1 MLLAKWKDKPMYYTD
16 CMNGKCD
23 LQENGALTIRT
34 PQRETTKYIVT
45 IHTKEGDERCTGA
58 VTVMV
63 QDILDRPLLKFSCS
77 GKRPLVTCSSSS
89 LTASSLSL
97 SWSGRSHN
105 TSEKTIQQ
113 SVNEPNV
120 EVTCNARNRVSQS
133 NDTVT
138 VRCTGGWSTYLI
150 VSVAG
155 GAVFLI
161 VFIILVVCVVKYK
174 SCRRHSPSEDEEIT
188 GAQSSTLRQL
198 PQPPG
203 PPYVT
208 NGPPGPPYMT
218 NSDFIED
225 NSVQNTMSP
234 PRQEPQEPGARKGKQ
249 SRGRRPP
256 PQAPREATK
265 VYTMGPPQSTV
276 PTLPGNHP
284 NEQAPRPQPRT
295 KSKPPRQK
303 CRHDCPE

>member
-174 SCRRHSPSEDEEIT
+174 SCRRHSPSDEEIT